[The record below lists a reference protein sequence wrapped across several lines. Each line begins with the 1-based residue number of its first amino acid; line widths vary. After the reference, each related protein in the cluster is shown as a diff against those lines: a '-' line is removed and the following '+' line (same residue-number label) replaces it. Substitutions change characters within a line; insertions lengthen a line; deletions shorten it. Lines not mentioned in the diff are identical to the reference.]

1 MLSDK
6 EKKEMLEDGLSQKRR
21 RESIGAEQKKPKSSK
36 NLNDYIVFLTA
47 VQKIK
52 PIKHAQVITLAGKNI
67 L

>member
-21 RESIGAEQKKPKSSK
+21 RESFVVEQKKPKSSE
-36 NLNDYIVFLTA
+36 NLNDYIAFLTA

-52 PIKHAQVITLAGKNI
+52 PFKHSRVITQAKNNI